1 MSTALDNLLA
11 NAGQNNMLGVDGML
25 RQNEYWRRYLQ
36 NQANPALALVA
47 GAGALSSS
55 NDWTAPTQIREPNQ
69 FRDYYNYWKEDGAS
83 GRNIAQAGNLITGL
97 PITSLTDYAMGKN
110 PAGDIGSYIGS
121 GLLGSQAR
129 NLQEAIALSNV
140 GGMAGQ
146 YIGKQIQ
153 PGTWREYHPGRT
165 TAEALGYQEGSKVFD
180 AARDI
185 SMEVITEKLKQGK
198 TLKEI
203 EAEFEKEAKEFQP
216 YTGPVQVEEKSTG
229 YGMQAPGES
238 LATDYAGVITEIEPS
253 SVSDF
258 AGMFSSTIDGVGDWF
273 SNAYDSLTGQF
284 TGMQSNKTAPLTYAE
299 QMSRAYGA
307 ESDPYGKGYEAFGS
321 EGDATSR
328 DASGTTWHSSD
339 YNWGSTDG
347 GASEVSGGTDFSP
360 SNSDEETGS

>member
-55 NDWTAPTQIREPNQ
+55 DDWTTLTQTREPDQ

-97 PITSLTDYAMGKN
+97 PVTSLTDYAMGKN

-238 LATDYAGVITEIEPS
+238 VATNYRGNIFEITQEPN

-258 AGMFSSTIDGVGDWF
+258 AGMFGGISNSISNSISNYFGGSDGYGGID
-273 SNAYDSLTGQF
+273 T
-284 TGMQSNKTAPLTYAE
+284 
-299 QMSRAYGA
+299 
-307 ESDPYGKGYEAFGS
+307 S
-321 EGDATSR
+321 EGTMAGDYYEGGFSKEDMDFATSF
-328 DASGTTWHSSD
+328 DGSNDNTGGGYTAADEQSVADEVGVSD
-339 YNWGSTDG
+339 Y
-347 GASEVSGGTDFSP
+347 
-360 SNSDEETGS
+360 

>member
-55 NDWTAPTQIREPNQ
+55 DDWTAPTQTREPNQ
-69 FRDYYNYWKEDGAS
+69 FRDYYDYWKEDGIS
-83 GRNIAQAGNLITGL
+83 GRNIAQAGGFLTGL
-97 PITSLTDYAMGKN
+97 PVTSLTDYAMGKN
-110 PAGDIGSYIGS
+110 PAGDVGSYIGS
-121 GLLGSQAR
+121 SLLGSQAR

-140 GGMAGQ
+140 GGMAGR
-146 YIGKQIQ
+146 YAGEQIQ
-153 PGTWREYHPGRT
+153 PGTWQGYNPGRT
-165 TAEALGYQEGSKVFD
+165 TAEALGFQEGSKVFD

-185 SMEVITEKLKQGK
+185 SMDVISEKLKKGK
-198 TLKEI
+198 TFEEI
-203 EAEFEKEAKEFQP
+203 EAEIEKEVKEYQP

-238 LATDYAGVITEIEPS
+238 LATDYAGVITEIEPT

-273 SNAYDSLTGQF
+273 SSAYDGVTGKF
-284 TGMQSNKTAPLTYAE
+284 TGMQSNDLNAIA
-299 QMSRAYGA
+299 RADRSIGVADSGSSYDVASDFGA
-307 ESDPYGKGYEAFGS
+307 DAF
-321 EGDATSR
+321 
-328 DASGTTWHSSD
+328 SGP
-339 YNWGSTDG
+339 
-347 GASEVSGGTDFSP
+347 GGTDVTGATASDYSSYDNPDESTGP
-360 SNSDEETGS
+360 SNW